1 MRRSLTAFLAR
12 LAGWTAIGLFFGSQ
26 AVIYA
31 AYGGRE
37 VNWTRSLGAAVADWW
52 VWGLLAPAIL
62 ALARRAPID
71 RATWRRAV
79 PLHLAASLAFALT
92 KITVRW
98 GLGQLVPAVATVK
111 LEFLLLGQTHLNM
124 ATYWAILGAGWAVHY
139 YRKYREREL
148 HASQLESQLA
158 RAQLQALRTQL
169 QPHFLFNTLHTISAF
184 MQEGE
189 IEAADRMITRLSD
202 LLRFTLER
210 ASGPEVTLQEELE
223 FLRRYLEIQQIR
235 FQDQLR
241 VRVDVAPEA
250 LDALVP
256 SLILQPLAENAIRHG
271 IGPRASG
278 GELAVRGVRAGE
290 TLQLEVLDDGVGMRD
305 PARAEHAGGVGL
317 RNTRARLAQL
327 YGSAHEFTLRS
338 EPGGGTAIMI
348 VVPFRTARTSTHPL
362 AVGPD
367 R

>member
-1 MRRSLTAFLAR
+1 MRHSLTALLTR

-37 VNWTRSLGAAVADWW
+37 VPWARSLGAAVVDWW

-62 ALARRAPID
+62 ALGRRAAID
-71 RATWRRAV
+71 RATWRRTV
-79 PLHLAASLAFALT
+79 PLHLAASLIFALT

-98 GLGQLVPAVATVK
+98 GVGQLVPALATVK

-139 YRKYREREL
+139 YRKFREREL

-202 LLRFTLER
+202 LLRLTLER
-210 ASGPEVTLQEELE
+210 ASAAEVTLQEELE
-223 FLRRYLEIQQIR
+223 FLRHYLEIQQIR

-256 SLILQPLAENAIRHG
+256 TLILQPLAENAIRHG
-271 IGPRASG
+271 IGPRASR
-278 GELAVRGVRAGE
+278 GELSVRGARAGE
-290 TLQLEVLDDGVGMRD
+290 TLRLEVRDDGVGMPD
-305 PARAEHAGGVGL
+305 SERAERTSGVGL
-317 RNTRARLAQL
+317 RNTRARLVQL
-327 YGSAHEFTLRS
+327 YGAAHEFTLRS
-338 EPGGGTAIMI
+338 EPGSGTAVTLVI
-348 VVPFRTARTSTHPL
+348 PFRTRGSALGGSREPYW
-362 AVGPD
+362 
-367 R
+367 